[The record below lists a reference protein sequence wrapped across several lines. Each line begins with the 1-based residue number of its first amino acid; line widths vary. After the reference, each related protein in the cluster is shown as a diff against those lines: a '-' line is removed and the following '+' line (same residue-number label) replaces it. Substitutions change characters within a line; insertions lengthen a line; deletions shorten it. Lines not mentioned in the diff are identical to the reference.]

1 MTIKDNILKKAL
13 VLPVQEK
20 SELIDALINSL
31 VKPDAEIDDLWK
43 SEAENRIDAYDEG
56 KISSVTLKEAVAKFR
71 HLKK

>member
-1 MTIKDNILKKAL
+1 MTIKDNIFKKAL

-20 SELIDALINSL
+20 SELIDALIKSL

-56 KISSVTLKEAVAKFR
+56 KLSSVTIREAVAKY
-71 HLKK
+71 KK